1 MATSRVNPTRHHF
14 SRLERAHIDLTRA
27 LSALPPHRIIGNADA
42 ADVEARADHLHQVF
56 CLTAA
61 YIDAVIL
68 DTMNHM
74 ATATDPD
81 WLKIELIL
89 GDAVNDP
96 DCDLVGQL
104 MRAGVRFDLQAAEAA

>member
-1 MATSRVNPTRHHF
+1 MAKTTATAHF
-14 SRLERAHIDLTRA
+14 SKLQRAHIDLTRA
-27 LSALPPHRIIGNADA
+27 LSALPPHRIIGNADG
-42 ADVEARADHLHQVF
+42 ADVEAPAGHLHQVF
-56 CLTAA
+56 RLTAA
-61 YIDAVIL
+61 YIDAGIL

-81 WLKIELIL
+81 WLKIEIIL

-104 MRAGVRFDLQAAEAA
+104 ERAGVRFGLQAQAA